1 MNKLPLEIV
10 VPIYN
15 EGKKIITLLDL
26 FEKNIRV
33 RFRVLLCYD
42 HETDNIFQ
50 FTQYFKNFNF
60 ETILVKNH
68 NHGPCSAIK
77 QGLYFENQIV

>member
-26 FEKNIRV
+26 FEKNIKV
-33 RFRVLLCYD
+33 KFRVLLCYD
-42 HETDNIFQ
+42 HETDNIFNSRNILKILILKQ
-50 FTQYFKNFNF
+50 F
-60 ETILVKNH
+60 
-68 NHGPCSAIK
+68 
-77 QGLYFENQIV
+77 